1 MRHFFF
7 LVAVVSL
14 SACAA
19 AELKPDQCAAPYDIG
34 VRDGIMGL
42 NPQDE
47 LYGPPCARNG
57 TPLNFAAYR
66 EGWIEGNFQYVT
78 RTPHTE

>member
-1 MRHFFF
+1 MRRFV
-7 LVAVVSL
+7 LLAVVLL
-14 SACAA
+14 SGCAA
-19 AELKPDQCAAPYDIG
+19 AELQRDQCAAPYDIG

-42 NPQDE
+42 TPQDE

-57 TPLNFAAYR
+57 APFNLAAYR
-66 EGWIEGNFQYVT
+66 EGWVEGNFQYVT

>member
-1 MRHFFF
+1 MKHFFA
-7 LVAVVSL
+7 LAVVLL

-19 AELKPDQCAAPYDIG
+19 SELKADQCTAPYDTG

-47 LYGPPCARNG
+47 LYAPACSRNG
-57 TPLNFAAYR
+57 APLNLAAYR